1 MGRFNLLWEREP
13 VGLSVCRMTAGW
25 TGEEGGVLTGIP
37 QISVFNIS
45 GKSCH
50 ASRIWGGDIFPNL
63 VFYDLNRQVNIYF
76 YIYKIRIYM
85 YVDVRILNLC
95 SSRSINV
102 GLGLNCFDL
111 VTKNHI
117 HRILEVLAETQG
129 VKCVIWNIGNKEKRH
144 SGGSLD
150 I

>member
-1 MGRFNLLWEREP
+1 
-13 VGLSVCRMTAGW
+13 
-25 TGEEGGVLTGIP
+25 
-37 QISVFNIS
+37 
-45 GKSCH
+45 
-50 ASRIWGGDIFPNL
+50 
-63 VFYDLNRQVNIYF
+63 
-76 YIYKIRIYM
+76 M

-129 VKCVIWNIGNKEKRH
+129 VKCVI
-144 SGGSLD
+144 
-150 I
+150 